1 MDKVFVTRKIP
12 EEGLK
17 LLRENCEVKVW
28 EEEVPPK
35 KEVLLEEIK
44 EIQGLLCL
52 LTDPIDAEVLEAAQN
67 LKVISNYAVGY
78 DNIDIEKAKEKGIVV
93 TNTPG
98 VLTEATAD
106 LAFALLLAASRSI
119 VAADNYTRAGKWK
132 SWGPKLFLGQEV
144 FGKTIGIIGAGRI
157 GSAMARR
164 VKGFAMELLYYNRST
179 KPRLER
185 ETGAKKVELEQ
196 LLQESD
202 FISIHAPLNNQT
214 ENMIGPREFRL
225 MKKTAVLVNTARG
238 AIVNQRALLEA
249 LENRE
254 IFAAGLDVFAEEP
267 INKNDPLLQNPRVV
281 VAPHIGSATF
291 ATRDKM
297 AQMAAQDLLAVLE
310 GKKPRNPVS

>member
-17 LLRENCEVKVW
+17 LLRENCEIKVW
-28 EEEVPPK
+28 EGEVPPT
-35 KEVLLEEIK
+35 KEVLIEEIK
-44 EIQGLLCL
+44 DIQGLLCL
-52 LTDPIDAEVLEAAQN
+52 LTDPINAEVLGAAQN
-67 LKVISNYAVGY
+67 LKVIANYAVGY

-93 TNTPG
+93 TNTPD

-144 FGKTIGIIGAGRI
+144 FGKTMGIIGAGRI
-157 GSAMARR
+157 GGAVARR
-164 VKGFAMELLYYNRST
+164 ARGFDMEVLYYSRSS

-202 FISIHAPLNNQT
+202 FISIHTPLNPQT

-225 MKKTAVLVNTARG
+225 MKKTTVLVNTARG
-238 AIVNQRALLEA
+238 AIVKQKALLEA

-254 IFAAGLDVFAEEP
+254 IFAAGLDVFEEEP
-267 INKNDPLLQNPRVV
+267 IDKNDPLLQNPRVV

-310 GKKPRNPVS
+310 GKKPRNPVR

>member
-17 LLRENCEVKVW
+17 LLRENCEIKVW
-28 EEEVPPK
+28 EGEVPPT
-35 KEVLLEEIK
+35 KEVLIEEIK
-44 EIQGLLCL
+44 DIQGLLCL
-52 LTDPIDAEVLEAAQN
+52 LTDPINAEVLGAAQN
-67 LKVISNYAVGY
+67 LKVIANYAVGY

-93 TNTPG
+93 TNTPD

-144 FGKTIGIIGAGRI
+144 FGKTMGIIGAGRI
-157 GSAMARR
+157 GGAVARR
-164 VKGFAMELLYYNRST
+164 ARGFDMEVLYYSRSS

-202 FISIHAPLNNQT
+202 FISIHTPLNPQT

-225 MKKTAVLVNTARG
+225 MKKTTVLVNTARG
-238 AIVNQRALLEA
+238 AIVKQKALLEA

-254 IFAAGLDVFAEEP
+254 IFAAGLDVFEEEP
-267 INKNDPLLQNPRVV
+267 IGKNDPLLQNPRVV

-310 GKKPRNPVS
+310 GKKPRNPVR